1 MEEKNFDNMGKEELN
16 TVLYEN
22 LSAEQD
28 NYRNWLESQTAAE
41 ALQHAYEY
49 IVREDILIA
58 LSDNDLS
65 LAQVKALLQNS
76 CTLDDIYKD
85 WLDIETGYM
94 DEIRNTI
101 EERANFFIKREQEKL
116 MQFAGVPIYTQDFAY
131 AQAHNEVELMRNSYK
146 ADVACR
152 NAIELAIKENYFGNY
167 LNTAKVIREVAPVF
181 DIERV
186 LFVLAN
192 TVRHKDWDGRI
203 SEDNKEWA
211 KTVPA
216 VASERHSIDIIADGV
231 HPVLLDALVNTARK
245 LEPGY
250 TLDKPAAK
258 EKERPSIL
266 AKLQQ
271 PKEHRQPSKNLP
283 AKKHKEPEL

>member
-1 MEEKNFDNMGKEELN
+1 MEEKNFDNMSKEELN

-85 WLDIETGYM
+85 LEKQETGHM
-94 DEIRNTI
+94 QDIRDTV
-101 EERANFFIKREQEKL
+101 EERANVFIRQEQEKPI
-116 MQFAGVPIYTQDFAY
+116 QFASLPVYNQTYSY
-131 AQAHNEVELMRNSYK
+131 AKEHNECDLCMKSHNE
-146 ADVACR
+146 DVACS
-152 NAIELAIKENYFGNY
+152 NAIETAINKNYSGNSLDTDKAIQEVLPRFGMER
-167 LNTAKVIREVAPVF
+167 LN
-181 DIERV
+181 
-186 LFVLAN
+186 FVLAN
-192 TVRHKDWDGRI
+192 MVRNLAWDGRI
-203 SEDNKEWA
+203 SAQNREWV

-216 VASERHSIDIIADGV
+216 PVDEERSRKFVAFSV
-231 HPVLLDALVNTARK
+231 HPGLLNLFADDVRK
-245 LEPGY
+245 LEP
-250 TLDKPAAK
+250 TVKLKQVK
-258 EKERPSIL
+258 TKPSIL
-266 AKLQQ
+266 ERLQQ
-271 PKEHRQPSKNLP
+271 PKPPIQPSKSTP
-283 AKKHKEPEL
+283 TKRRKEPEL

>member
-1 MEEKNFDNMGKEELN
+1 MEEKKYENMTNEELN
-16 TVLYEN
+16 AALYEK
-22 LSAEQD
+22 LSVEQD

-85 WLDIETGYM
+85 WEKQETGHM
-94 DEIRNTI
+94 QDIRDTV
-101 EERANFFIKREQEKL
+101 EERANIYIKQEQEKL
-116 MQFAGVPIYTQDFAY
+116 TQFAGVPIYTQDFAY
-131 AQAHNEVELMRNSYK
+131 AQAHNELDLLRNSYK

-152 NAIELAIKENYFGNY
+152 NAIELAIKENYSGNL

-192 TVRHKDWDGRI
+192 TVRRKDWDGRI
-203 SEDNKEWA
+203 SADNKEWA

-216 VASERHSIDIIADGV
+216 AASERHSLDIITDGV
-231 HPVLLDALVNTARK
+231 HTVLLDALVSTARK

-250 TLDKPAAK
+250 ALSEPGKQNKP
-258 EKERPSIL
+258 SVL
-266 AKLQQ
+266 AQLQQ
-271 PKEHRQPSKNLP
+271 FQKTTQSSKALP
-283 AKKHKEPEL
+283 DKKRKEPEL